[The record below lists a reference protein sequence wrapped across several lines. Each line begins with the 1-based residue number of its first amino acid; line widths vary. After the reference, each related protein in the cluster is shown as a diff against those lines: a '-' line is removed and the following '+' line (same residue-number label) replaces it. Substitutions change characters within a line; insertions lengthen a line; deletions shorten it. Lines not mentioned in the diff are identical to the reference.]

1 MKIKLAIALLGLG
14 ICAFAQA
21 PAATA
26 STADDEAAIKA
37 TALNYVEGWYEGSAE
52 RMSKALHPDLAKRIA
67 RVDKNTGKTEVRSMT
82 AAQLI
87 EAAGKGG
94 GKNTPADQQRK
105 DVKILD
111 RFENMAL
118 VRADM
123 AGWVD
128 YMQIAKVDGEWKIIN
143 VLWQL
148 RPKS

>member
-1 MKIKLAIALLGLG
+1 MKIKLAIALLGLS
-14 ICAFAQA
+14 ICAFAQT
-21 PAATA
+21 PAATG
-26 STADDEAAIKA
+26 SSGDDDAAIKA

-87 EAAGKGG
+87 DAAGKGG
-94 GKNTPADQQRK
+94 GKNTPKEQQRK

-128 YMQIAKVDGEWKIIN
+128 YMQIAKVDGDWKIIN
-143 VLWQL
+143 VLWQF

>member
-1 MKIKLAIALLGLG
+1 MKRIILVTVCLTLS
-14 ICAFAQA
+14 AFAQS
-21 PAATA
+21 PAV
-26 STADDEAAIKA
+26 DDESAIKA

-52 RMSKALHPDLAKRIA
+52 RMTKALHPDLAKRIA
-67 RVDKNTGKTEVRSMT
+67 RDNKDTGKTELRSMT

-87 EAAGKGG
+87 EATGKGG
-94 GKNTPADQQRK
+94 GKNTPKDKQVR

-143 VLWQL
+143 VLWQI
-148 RPKS
+148 RPKN